1 MIRYRVIVPPEL
13 REFCAH
19 LSPTIK
25 QKLHASLRLLET
37 DPHAGKLLAREL
49 TGYRSYAIHPYRVV
63 YRVKASHR
71 IVRIDMVAPR
81 REVYD
86 LLAQQIL
93 RGKKEL

>member
-1 MIRYRVIVPPEL
+1 MIRYRVVVAAEL
-13 REFCAH
+13 REFCSR

-37 DPHAGKLLAREL
+37 DPHAGKPLAREL
-49 TGYRSYAIHPYRVV
+49 TGYWSYSIHPYRVV
-63 YRVKASHR
+63 YRMEASHR
-71 IVRIDMVAPR
+71 IVRIEMVAPR

-93 RGKKEL
+93 RAHR